1 MKRIFTLLIASI
13 ITLTASAQNAVP
25 LRESSDSDL
34 QGRFKAALEIPVS
47 EKVSFTW
54 SEQLRTK
61 DSFGSL
67 DKILS
72 SASVKYTPIKFL
84 ELGSEYAFVNEK
96 SGDNWR
102 IKHRLNLDITEKLTL
117 GRFDLSLRERVR
129 MEFRGY
135 EANRFESPNPFTT
148 LRTRLKAAYKNAS
161 RWKPYAYVE
170 IYATL
175 NAAAPVENYLY
186 DAMVRDNYCNRV
198 RIVVGS
204 EMKINSK
211 SKMDF
216 HYMLN
221 LNRTYSAKYDAAE
234 GNLQSWA
241 LKKVCAHVICVDYKF
256 TL

>member
-1 MKRIFTLLIASI
+1 MKKLLTLLIASI
-13 ITLTASAQNAVP
+13 LAVAAAAQSPMP
-25 LRESSDSDL
+25 LQKSSESDL
-34 QGRFKAALEIPVS
+34 QGRFQASLEIPLS
-47 EKVSFTW
+47 KKVSLTW

-61 DSFGSL
+61 ESFDSI

-72 SASVKYTPIKFL
+72 TLSIAYSPIKFL
-84 ELGSEYAFVNEK
+84 ELGSDYAFVNEK
-96 SGDNWR
+96 SDDDWC
-102 IKHRLNLDITEKLTL
+102 IKHRWNINIIEKLTL
-117 GRFDLSLRERVR
+117 GRFELSLRERLR

-148 LRTRLKAAYKNAS
+148 LRIRLKAAYKNAS
-161 RWKPYAYVE
+161 RWKPYIYTE
-170 IYATL
+170 IYTTL
-175 NAAAPVENYLY
+175 NAPAPVENYLY
-186 DAMVRDNYCNRV
+186 DQMTRDNYCNRV

-221 LNRTYSAKYDAAE
+221 LNRAYESSYNASTGA
-234 GNLQSWA
+234 LQAWA
-241 LKKVCAHVICVDYKF
+241 LEKVCAHVICVDYKF